1 MSWEVQVE
9 QVWVYPGERVGY
21 LDQGPVWDPAP
32 PCEQRERD
40 TQLKTLSSRN
50 FFDGLQKEVI
60 MTIVSEKSVNVLR
73 LDSSYII
80 QTLFIL

>member
-1 MSWEVQVE
+1 M
-9 QVWVYPGERVGY
+9 
-21 LDQGPVWDPAP
+21 GPSP
-32 PCEQRERD
+32 PPPHEQRERD